1 MLLALTL
8 VLAAMLTNADVAP
21 YLHAHDLV
29 DIGGRRLNLYCTGA
43 GSPTVI
49 LDAGAGN
56 TTWIWHKVQPAI
68 ARFTRVCSYD
78 RAGLGFS
85 DGGPAP
91 RDATAAVNDLHAL
104 LHRAGIGPPYIL
116 VGHSEAGF
124 YEPLYADRYRPEV
137 AGMVL
142 VDPSFPND
150 AQEYH
155 AVSPAS
161 ARIDASVGGIYH
173 RCYEGALDGGL
184 AQGSAAYASC
194 GFPAHWQAIYAAQ
207 CTQHGPA
214 FCELVHIQIGE
225 RQHPAYWLDSGSEVG
240 SEINGRN
247 SNEALAAQRNYGALP
262 LIVLTAADDNGDPPP
277 VPAQEMAAVQR
288 VSKEGQ
294 ERLARSSTIGVDFVV
309 QHTGHDIQI
318 DHPTAV
324 ISAISEVVDQA
335 RAKCC
340 SH

>member
-1 MLLALTL
+1 MLLAIALM
-8 VLAAMLTNADVAP
+8 AATLTNADVAP
-21 YLHAHDLV
+21 YLHAHNLV

-56 TTWIWHKVQPAI
+56 TTWMWRKVQPTVSGI
-68 ARFTRVCSYD
+68 TRVCSYD

-85 DGGPAP
+85 DGGPTP

-104 LHRAGIGPPYIL
+104 LKRAGIAPPYIL

-124 YEPLYADRYRPEV
+124 YEPLYADRYRQEV

-161 ARIDASVGGIYH
+161 ARMDASFAGIYR
-173 RCYEGALDGGL
+173 RCYEGALHGEL
-184 AQGSAAYASC
+184 AQGAAAYAPC
-194 GFPAHWQAIYAAQ
+194 GFPAHWQTIYKAECAQ
-207 CTQHGPA
+207 RGPA
-214 FCELVHIQIGE
+214 FCELVHVQIGE
-225 RQHPAYWLDSGSEVG
+225 RQRPAYWLDAESEVA

-247 SNEALAAQRNYGALP
+247 STEALAAQRNYGDLP
-262 LIVLTAADDNGDPPP
+262 LIVLTAADDNGDPLP
-277 VPAQEMAAVQR
+277 VPPQEMAAVQR
-288 VSKEGQ
+288 VSHEGH
-294 ERLARSSTIGVDFVV
+294 ERLAHASTIGVDFIV

-318 DHPTAV
+318 DRPTAV
-324 ISAISEVVDQA
+324 ISAIAEVVDQA
-335 RAKCC
+335 RVTCC
-340 SH
+340 R